1 MIWTLKISCLAGPNH
16 DGPCVRYVEL
26 DEESSLYDVHAAVQE
41 AVHFDDEHSFAFYH
55 AREAFEKRTYFP
67 EGVNPKEDVDI
78 DLYEDVPLAEAL
90 AVKGKRLFYIYDFDN
105 EWVFSVERE
114 KGSKK
119 PQDGDYY
126 PLVVVERN
134 EGADP
139 MQYDNNEDDF
149 ADEEEAADYRAAR
162 RHRMEAGDDEEPD
175 AEDNEGDEYD
185 EEDDDEDD
193 FGDDDE
199 DEEENEDDWE
209 DEEEEDDGDDDE
221 DKW

>member
-1 MIWTLKISCLAGPNH
+1 MIWTLKISCLAGPYH

-26 DEESSLYDVHAAVQE
+26 DEESSLYDVHTILQE

-55 AREAFEKRTYFP
+55 AREAFEKRAYFP
-67 EGVNPKEDVDI
+67 EGVTPKDGVDV

-90 AVKGKRLFYIYDFDN
+90 AVKGKRLFYIYGFEE

-126 PLVVVERN
+126 PLVVVDRN
-134 EGADP
+134 EGSDP
-139 MQYDNNEDDF
+139 MQYGNGEDDF
-149 ADEEEAADYRAAR
+149 ADNDEAEEYRAAR
-162 RHRMEAGDDEEPD
+162 RRRMEAGDDD
-175 AEDNEGDEYD
+175 VY
-185 EEDDDEDD
+185 DDEDD
-193 FGDDDE
+193 LDGDDDDE
-199 DEEENEDDWE
+199 EDEDDWDDEEENEDDFDEDDE
-209 DEEEEDDGDDDE
+209 DEDGDDDD